1 MILKSDTDTT
11 GNFIHNKDAVV
22 LNNQE
27 SKSHGLC
34 IRLTNNIIINTTKQG
49 NIPLPNFPY

>member
-1 MILKSDTDTT
+1 MILKYDTDTT

-34 IRLTNNIIINTTKQG
+34 IRLTNNLIINPTKQG